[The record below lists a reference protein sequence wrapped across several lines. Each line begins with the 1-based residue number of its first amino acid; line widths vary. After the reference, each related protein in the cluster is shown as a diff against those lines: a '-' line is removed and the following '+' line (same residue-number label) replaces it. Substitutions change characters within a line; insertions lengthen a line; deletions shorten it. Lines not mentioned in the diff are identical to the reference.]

1 MTENE
6 LKESL
11 KSPEG
16 GYFFYGDEDY
26 MKQHYVR
33 RLRDAV
39 LGGAMLPEMNHIKF
53 EKDDFS
59 LTALEDAL
67 ATPPVMDEKKLIE
80 ILIPDLASMKEEE
93 QAALRDVLAT
103 VQNSPGAV
111 LVLTVAAGGFDP
123 GKPKTPSAAL
133 KAYSKVIKPV
143 EFPLQPEGKLIRWL
157 GRHAADAGI
166 EADTD
171 ALREMIRLCGRS
183 MFRLSAEIDKACAL
197 ARSRGEKRLTAAA
210 VTESATR
217 TPEDEAFALANS
229 IMRGD
234 AKVAADFVGR
244 ALRRGEDPI
253 KLLANLSSVFCE
265 LAVVSHLVKH
275 GATAADVAEKLKTHS
290 YRAGLLVGAV
300 RGIRTEILDRVLSM
314 FAETE
319 QKMKSYSVR
328 DDSSLIRLVCIAA
341 GVFGGGG
348 RQWRR

>member
-16 GYFFYGDEDY
+16 GYFFYGEEDY

-39 LGGAMLPEMNHIKF
+39 LSGAMLPEMNHIKF
-53 EKDDFS
+53 ERDDFS

-67 ATPPVMDEKKLIE
+67 VTPPVMDEKKLIE
-80 ILIPDLASMKEEE
+80 ISIPDLSALKEEE
-93 QAALRDVLAT
+93 QTALRDVLAT
-103 VQNSPGAV
+103 LRDCPGTV

-123 GKPKTPSAAL
+123 GKPKAPSASL

-157 GRHAADAGI
+157 GRHASDAGI
-166 EADTD
+166 DADTD
-171 ALREMIRLCGRS
+171 ALREMIRLSGRS

-197 ARSRGEKRLTAAA
+197 ARSRGEKRLTASA
-210 VTESATR
+210 VAESAAR
-217 TPEDEAFALANS
+217 TPEEEAFALANS

-234 AKVAADFVGR
+234 AKVAVDFVGR

-253 KLLANLSSVFCE
+253 KLLAAVSSVFCE
-265 LAVVSHLVKH
+265 LAVVSHLVKD

-300 RGIRTEILDRVLSM
+300 RGIRTGTMDRVISL
-314 FAETE
+314 FADTE
-319 QKMKSYSVR
+319 QQMKSYSTKA
-328 DDSSLIRLVCIAA
+328 DASLLRLVCIAA

-348 RQWRR
+348 RQWRK